1 MESITLFKD
10 NKKEKATHTKG
21 KKSVKRS
28 RHNTHKDEKFVADT
42 TKDQRRDIEIK
53 DTAEAALK
61 AKRNVLKRSDY
72 NDPEWYAANPQ
83 LLVDA
88 FSISVADRLGLPIAV
103 DVPNNAAT
111 SVPYTNTSKYTI
123 PGVFSIEMAP
133 VPGISRNSTSP
144 VNMAAKLVFSK
155 VRKLNSSLSDYQAS
169 DLMMYLLAVDQ
180 GYILWNWLTRIYGLI
195 MMYEQKNAYLPKG
208 LFASM
213 NVDPSVANDMAALRT
228 LINTLGIRLQTLA
241 VPTIASYYARHAW
254 LFGGA
259 YLDAPNDK
267 AQVYIYNPS
276 ILYEWVEETG
286 ELELPYLNPIK
297 MLNTNIPWKLDGLRA
312 LADQIIE
319 PIVFSDDFRLMA
331 GDIRK
336 AFDESELYHVEPL
349 DESYICIPTFVEEV
363 LAQIENAKCLG
374 QWATQTFDTTWRIQQ
389 EAAHEAIIFNPTV
402 QVSTG
407 MLGDHFMYNFHTDEV
422 DPKIVA
428 VATRLN
434 FIVDEQTT
442 EAPRGGRHVSTKLSS
457 CGTEIVTAFR
467 IFTLND
473 GEYSE
478 VSFGNTMELYSDH
491 EFSKS
496 SQYISTLCKIS
507 QFDWAPIQQVFMMTS
522 TGTEPTFLGY
532 QGDLDNYTIINAH
545 TIATMNDVALLSM
558 FGVPNGYQTR
568 TKI

>member
-1 MESITLFKD
+1 MDKSENNATQLKNTVRKKKRRHDTNKD
-10 NKKEKATHTKG
+10 
-21 KKSVKRS
+21 R
-28 RHNTHKDEKFVADT
+28 KFRNET

-53 DTAEAALK
+53 DTAESALK
-61 AKRNVLKRSDY
+61 SKRDILKRSDY

-83 LLVDA
+83 LLADA
-88 FSISVADRLGLPIAV
+88 FSISVADRLGLPITV

-111 SVPYTNTSKYTI
+111 AFPFTTQTKYTI
-123 PGVFSIEMAP
+123 PGIMSIEMAP

-195 MMYEQKNAYLPKG
+195 MMYEQKNAYMPRG
-208 LFASM
+208 LYASM
-213 NVDPSVANDMAALRT
+213 NVDPSVADDMSALRT

-254 LFGGA
+254 LFGGV

-267 AQVYIYNPS
+267 AQAYIYNPS
-276 ILYEWVEETG
+276 IIYEWVEETE
-286 ELELPYLNPIK
+286 ELQLPYLNPVQI
-297 MLNTNIPWKLDGLRA
+297 TGTTAPWKLDGLRA
-312 LADQIIE
+312 LVEEIIE
-319 PIVFSDDFRLMA
+319 PIVFSEDFRLMA

-336 AFDESELYHVEPL
+336 AFDESELYHVGPI
-349 DESYICIPTFVEEV
+349 DESYMCVPTFVEEV
-363 LAQIENAKCLG
+363 LTQIENAKSLG
-374 QWATQTFDTTWRIQQ
+374 QWAAQTFDNTWRIQQ

-402 QVSTG
+402 MVSTG
-407 MLGDHFMYNFHTDEV
+407 MLGDRNIYNFHTDTV

-434 FIVDEQTT
+434 FVVDETTT
-442 EAPRGGRHVSTKLSS
+442 EAPSGGRHVSTKLQS

-467 IFTLND
+467 IWTLSGSVFNN
-473 GEYSE
+473 
-478 VSFGNTMELYSDH
+478 VSFGNTMELYSDQD
-491 EFSKS
+491 FGSS

-507 QFDWAPIQQVFMMTS
+507 QFDWAPLQQIYMMKGD
-522 TGTEPTFLGY
+522 GTNPAFLGY
-532 QGDLDNYTIINAH
+532 IGDLDNYTVINDANL
-545 TIATMNDVALLSM
+545 ITMNDVALLSM
-558 FGVPNGYQTR
+558 FGVPNGYTTR